1 MSDSDPMN
9 SRTAADLSAAL
20 DDLNA
25 LGSALIRTFNTAPFP
40 TCSRL
45 ARAIRATLSHSDAW
59 KTLEPDTLDRADA
72 MLLDA
77 QGLHLAVVDLPG
89 IVQKLTARILVVNTA
104 LLEYRAHLLEPD
116 SPVATAAELLAA

>member
-1 MSDSDPMN
+1 MN
-9 SRTAADLSAAL
+9 SRTAADLAAAL

-25 LGSALIRTFNTAPFP
+25 LGAALIRTFNMAPFP

-72 MLLDA
+72 MLREA
-77 QGLHLAVVDLPG
+77 QALHLAVVDLPG
-89 IVQKLTARILVVNTA
+89 IDRELTARILVVNTA
-104 LLEYRAHLLEPD
+104 LLEYRAYLLEPD
-116 SPVATAAELLAA
+116 GPVATAAELLAA